1 MVLPYGGVCWLE
13 MEKFISDTWNGIDF
27 AFDGSIAA
35 IISDFAVAGN
45 GRREIVETG
54 RIADAVLLIEAAT

>member
-1 MVLPYGGVCWLE
+1 